1 MASESLTASPAAERL
16 EGAWVTP
23 RNLWQGADNSIH
35 TDAVARKIGMRGGT
49 IPGTV
54 HLSHFAPLLTGL
66 FGERWLEA
74 GQVSMFYTFATLD
87 GEAVRAVIERPM
99 DEAGGPGEGPLED
112 RQLKAWIE
120 TPEGKVVAKGT
131 VACGAPAEPGYVR
144 GLALVEA
151 DRGEIRILEAMTPG
165 LVTVEKDGFRVKDG
179 ADADGVLRDPQ
190 EVYRALQPY
199 SPGVTVTD
207 AVGFFGATEI
217 AWRAGPVRAGVP
229 YRKTARVVSVGASPK
244 TEFAW
249 FDSELADAAGRVVA
263 EMRHMTRWMKVSSP
277 KWAELKS

>member
-1 MASESLTASPAAERL
+1 MPSETLLNSGDLATERL
-16 EGAWVTP
+16 EGAWVRP
-23 RNLWQGADNSIH
+23 RNRWQGADNSIH
-35 TDAVARKIGMRGGT
+35 TDAVAKKIGMRGGT

-54 HLSHFAPLLTGL
+54 HLSHFAPLMTQM
-66 FGERWLEA
+66 FGERWLSQ

-87 GEAVRAVIERPM
+87 GEEVRAVIERPV
-99 DEAGGPGEGPLED
+99 GPSGDGPLED

-131 VACGAPAEPGYVR
+131 VACGTPAAPGYVR

-151 DRGEIRILEAMTPG
+151 PRDEIRILAAMTPG
-165 LVTVEKDGFRVKDG
+165 LVTVEKDDFRVKDG
-179 ADADGVLRDPQ
+179 ADADGILRDPQ

-217 AWRAGPVRAGVP
+217 VWRNGPVRTGVP

-249 FDSELADAAGRVVA
+249 FDTELTDEHGELVA

-277 KWAELKS
+277 KWAEQP

>member
-1 MASESLTASPAAERL
+1 MASETLERTERL
-16 EGAWVTP
+16 DGAWVRP
-23 RNLWQGADNSIH
+23 RNRWQGADNSIH
-35 TDAVARKIGMRGGT
+35 TDAVAKKIGMRGGT

-54 HLSHFAPLLTGL
+54 HLSHFAPLMTGM
-66 FGERWLEA
+66 FGERWLER
-74 GQVSMFYTFATLD
+74 GEVSMFYTFATLD
-87 GEAVRAVIERPM
+87 GEEVRAVIERP
-99 DEAGGPGEGPLED
+99 AEGPLED

-131 VACGAPAEPGYVR
+131 VACGSPAEPGYVR
-144 GLALVEA
+144 GLELVEA
-151 DRGEIRILEAMTPG
+151 PRDQIRILEAMTPG
-165 LVTVEKDGFRVKDG
+165 LVTVEKDGFEVKDG

-217 AWRAGPVRAGVP
+217 VWRAGPVRAGAP
-229 YRKTARVVSVGASPK
+229 YRKSARVVSVGASPK

-249 FDSELADAAGRVVA
+249 FDTELSDEHGSVVA

-277 KWAELKS
+277 KWAEQN

>member
-1 MASESLTASPAAERL
+1 MASETLSASPVAEPL
-16 EGAWVTP
+16 VGAWVRP
-23 RNLWQGADNSIH
+23 RNRWQGADNSIH
-35 TDAVARKIGMRGGT
+35 TDAVAKKIGMRGGT

-54 HLSHFAPLLTGL
+54 HLSHFAPLLTEL
-66 FGERWLEA
+66 FGARWLARGEI
-74 GQVSMFYTFATLD
+74 SMFYTFATLD
-87 GEAVRAVIERPM
+87 GEEVRALIERPVG
-99 DEAGGPGEGPLED
+99 EAGEAPLED
-112 RQLKAWIE
+112 RQLVARIE
-120 TPEGKVVAKGT
+120 TPDGKVVAKGT

-144 GLALVEA
+144 GLPLVEA
-151 DRGEIRILEAMTPG
+151 PREEIRILAAMTPG
-165 LVTVEKDGFRVKDG
+165 LVTVEKDGFLVKEG
-179 ADADGVLRDPQ
+179 ADPDGVLRDPQ

-217 AWRAGPVRAGVP
+217 RWRAGPVRTGVP

-249 FDSELADAAGRVVA
+249 FDSELSDEDGQVVA

-277 KWAELKS
+277 KWAEPS